1 MKENEKTV
9 ETVIIYGIDNK
20 AFENLKEIENK
31 YNIIAVSDS
40 DSKKWGGVWHTYSVI
55 KPSEINNYVYD
66 WILVPNFEFYQQIF
80 QELTILYRIDPE
92 KIRKS
97 WNKSRAELGYWK
109 MKISEEGTLKNSH
122 YKKILL
128 CMAERTDDSFMRGKI
143 VADFGCGPRGS
154 LAWTNS
160 PAVKIGIDVLALE
173 YVRAANIRNH
183 GMIYLTSTETDIPIS
198 DNIVDCIFTLNAF
211 DRVSNPERMLSEIA
225 RVLKNTGEFIASFDL
240 YQPEEEGQ
248 PQWYTED
255 IIDNLLKQ
263 KFNIISRRLAYSTGW
278 AEPYNN
284 MFDKK
289 YETRLNS
296 DRQGYMWIRAKKKQ

>member
-1 MKENEKTV
+1 MKDIEM
-9 ETVIIYGIDNK
+9 ETAIIYGIGKK
-20 AFENLKEIENK
+20 AFENLKEIEDK
-31 YNIIAVSDS
+31 YSIIAVSDS
-40 DSKKWGGVWHTYSVI
+40 NSKKWGGVWHRYPVI
-55 KPSEINNYVYD
+55 MPSEINDYEYD
-66 WILVPNFEFYQQIF
+66 WILVPSFKFYQQIF
-80 QELTILYRIDPE
+80 QELTTLYHIDPR
-92 KIRKS
+92 KICKS
-97 WNKSRAELGYWK
+97 WSKGRAELGYWK

-128 CMAERTDDSFMRGKI
+128 CMAEREDDSFMQGKI

-154 LAWTNS
+154 LAWTNV

-173 YVRAANIRNH
+173 YVNAANIRDH